1 MIDDIRT
8 DLKNVINLY
17 KEKPYLP
24 LWGEILYVLR
34 RLKKEINEETTS
46 NIFLYEAE
54 HSVHIFYIP
63 KDGRIFIKLPD
74 FNILLKQDKFID
86 NILKGRFWPK

>member
-54 HSVHIFYIP
+54 HSVQVSYIP
-63 KDGRIFIKLPD
+63 KDGRISIQLPD